1 MVGYDVG
8 AGYVASAYVAPAYV
22 PPPNCR
28 SVYFQALL
36 TPGYL
41 TGTDCVLPPD
51 PSSPAA
57 PAASPGGETT
67 AAAPAPSPEE
77 LALIA
82 ADKAMA
88 LAPSPVIE
96 VAPEQTGLT
105 GLDSFFWL
113 AEAPGPIT
121 ATAGVSGLSVTAEA
135 RPVEY
140 VWDFGD
146 GREQVTTDPGR
157 PWTRASD
164 GSISHLYETKG
175 SYDLGV
181 EIVWRARWR
190 ADDGPWQELGM
201 FSNSAGQA
209 YSVKEV
215 VSVLVS
221 TER

>member
-1 MVGYDVG
+1 
-8 AGYVASAYVAPAYV
+8 
-22 PPPNCR
+22 
-28 SVYFQALL
+28 
-36 TPGYL
+36 
-41 TGTDCVLPPD
+41 
-51 PSSPAA
+51 
-57 PAASPGGETT
+57 
-67 AAAPAPSPEE
+67 
-77 LALIA
+77 
-82 ADKAMA
+82 MA

-157 PWTRASD
+157 PWTKTSD

-181 EIVWRARWR
+181 EIIWRAHWR
-190 ADDGPWQELGM
+190 ADDGPWQELGT
-201 FSNSAGQA
+201 FSNSAGQP
-209 YSVKEV
+209 YPVKEV
-215 VSVLVS
+215 VSVLVP
-221 TER
+221 TDR